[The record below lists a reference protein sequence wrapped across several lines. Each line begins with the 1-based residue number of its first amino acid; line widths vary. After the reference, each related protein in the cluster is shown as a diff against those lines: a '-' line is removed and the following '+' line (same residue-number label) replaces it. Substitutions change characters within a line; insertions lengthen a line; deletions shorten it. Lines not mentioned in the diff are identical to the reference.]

1 MNNIISKLNILDL
14 RFQANRKTIVSLVA
28 FILIAGTLLS
38 VALPFNVFA
47 QAPRFNIF
55 TPYTHTQA
63 YNRDY
68 YLLDMR
74 NETKNT
80 SWNDPISADAGDVL
94 MFSVYYHN
102 GVNYT
107 TANNTRMRVSIPS
120 TTGTQIVSTAYLWA
134 DNAENATASN
144 PLTET
149 GTVNLSSSQKLEYI
163 TGSAKW
169 YPNQADWR
177 YNSPTAFPSGQ
188 SGDEI
193 VGSGVNI
200 GNIEGCWEFSGY
212 VNFRVRVASGGT
224 QNQDI
229 AIEKTVRNLSEGQ
242 NYWSESINARPNQRV
257 AFQIILRAT
266 GNASANNV
274 YLRDALPDRTSYSS
288 GSTKIDGSSA
298 NDNITSSSG
307 LYIGSISAGSSKTIT
322 IEATIHSDS
331 SFSSGSTYLTNY
343 AYVWADNISQ
353 KNDTAQIIV
362 NRDGPTTT
370 YPDLLIYKTVRNI
383 SRGEYNWQETTNAN
397 SGDKVAFSLRVES
410 IGNSPAYNV
419 IISDTLPSGLSYVSG
434 SARVE
439 GSYSSDGIT
448 SGGINIGSLNQYQS
462 KTITFEANV
471 NSDSYLSYGQNT
483 LTNYGYVRADNIS
496 QRSDTAQVVVNRQTT
511 PTQTT
516 WTLRKTVYNS
526 TNPNGTDTDNNAKP
540 GDTLRYT
547 FTYYNSG
554 NTTIN
559 NARIIDTLPSNVS
572 FINTENNG
580 SFDSANRQIIWNV
593 GSINADGGRSGSVSY
608 NVRVDNISGSA
619 TITNS
624 GSARSDNAGEITS
637 NEVRTYVSQQP
648 APTPAPVVYATTGS
662 DDFSGTGALAAGITA
677 LAIFALY
684 LIRKNFAW
692 FTNLRLN
699 ATLWQLK

>member
-1 MNNIISKLNILDL
+1 
-14 RFQANRKTIVSLVA
+14 
-28 FILIAGTLLS
+28 
-38 VALPFNVFA
+38 
-47 QAPRFNIF
+47 
-55 TPYTHTQA
+55 
-63 YNRDY
+63 
-68 YLLDMR
+68 MR

-120 TTGTQIVSTAYLWA
+120 NTGTQIVSTAYLWA

-177 YNSPTAFPSGQ
+177 YNSPTAFPFGQ

-212 VNFRVRVASGGT
+212 VNFRVRVTSSIV

-229 AIEKTVRNLSEGQ
+229 TIEKTVKNLSEGQ
-242 NYWSESINARPNQRV
+242 NYWSESVNAKPNQR
-257 AFQIILRAT
+257 ATFQIIVRAT
-266 GNASANNV
+266 GNSTANNV

-322 IEATIHSDS
+322 FEATIHSDS

-448 SGGINIGSLNQYQS
+448 SGGINIGTINQNQS
-462 KTITFEANV
+462 KTLIFEATV
-471 NSDSYLSYGQNT
+471 NSESYFSYGQNT
-483 LTNYGYVRADNIS
+483 LTNYGYAKADNVS
-496 QRSDTAQVVVNRQTT
+496 QKSDTAQIIVNRQTSSSS
-511 PTQTT
+511 TT
-516 WTLRKTVYNS
+516 WTLRKTVQNY
-526 TNPNGTDTDNNAKP
+526 TNPNGTDTDNTAKA
-540 GDTLRYT
+540 GETLRYT
-547 FTYYNSG
+547 FAYYNSG

-559 NARIIDTLPSNVS
+559 NAKIIDTLPANVS
-572 FINTENNG
+572 FISAGNNG
-580 SFDSANRQIIWNV
+580 SYDSANRQITWNI
-593 GSINADGGRSGSVSY
+593 GSINADGGRSGSVYYDVSV
-608 NVRVDNISGSA
+608 NSVSGST
-619 TITNS
+619 TIVNS
-624 GSARSDNAGEITS
+624 GSAKSDNAGEITS
-637 NEVRTYVSQQP
+637 NEVRTSINPQT
-648 APTPAPVVYATTGS
+648 ATVVYATTGS
-662 DDFSGTGALAAGITA
+662 NDYLGTGALAAGITA
-677 LAIFALY
+677 LLIFALY

-699 ATLWQLK
+699 TTLWQLK